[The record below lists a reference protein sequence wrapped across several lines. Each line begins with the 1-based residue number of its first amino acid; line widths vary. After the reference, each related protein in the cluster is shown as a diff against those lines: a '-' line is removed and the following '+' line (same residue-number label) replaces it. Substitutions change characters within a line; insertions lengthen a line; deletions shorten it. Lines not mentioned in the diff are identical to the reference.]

1 VTPAD
6 GDRPDAPGEDR
17 RSWLEAAL
25 GAVTEV
31 RAGEGVTALLLTTNI
46 FILLTAYYVIKPV
59 REAFILV
66 MEDGAKYKSYT
77 SALIAI
83 TLLFAVPA
91 YGRFASKVQRNRLVV
106 TVTLFFA
113 SNLLLFYLGSAAEVV
128 RNNIGIVFYVWVGIF
143 NMMVVAQFWAFA
155 NDLYSEEQG
164 KRLFPLVGIGA
175 SVGATAGAGVAR
187 ILVDALGPYPML
199 AVAGGMLVVFAALTQ
214 VIHAREVKRAGL
226 DPSEVYGDDEEA
238 QRGEKKGAKPFSMV
252 FRYRYLTYLAAFSL
266 VFTFVNT
273 NGEYMLSVLVK
284 EAASARAEAG
294 TLGDMDEGQWIGA
307 FYSEFFLYVNIL
319 GVVLQAFVVSR
330 LVRYLG
336 LPFTFFILPAI
347 ALADATAIAIVPA
360 LAIIRVGK
368 IAENATDY
376 SINNTVRNMLWLP
389 TTRDMKY
396 NAKQAVDTFFVR
408 MGDVASA
415 LLVFFGAQLLGWT
428 VRWFA
433 VGNVV
438 LIAVWCLLG
447 VGIFRQ
453 MENMRRIQAEEEGR
467 EVASA

>member
-59 REAFILV
+59 REALIGVL
-66 MEDGAKYKSYT
+66 EGGAEYASYS
-77 SALIAI
+77 SAAIAI
-83 TLLFAVPA
+83 TLLFAVPLYSA
-91 YGRFASKVQRNRLVV
+91 FASRVRRNRLVV

-113 SNLLLFYLGSAAEVV
+113 SHLVLFFLGSMVDVARGV
-128 RNNIGIVFYVWVGIF
+128 IGIVFFIWVGIF

-155 NDLYSEEQG
+155 NDLYAEEQG

-175 SVGATAGAGVAR
+175 SVGAAVGSGLSKLLVSIIGV
-187 ILVDALGPYPML
+187 YPML
-199 AVAGGMLVVFAALTQ
+199 LVAAAMLVAFGVLIQ
-214 VIHAREVKRAGL
+214 VIHVREVRRRDASA
-226 DPSEVYGDDEEA
+226 SELYGDDSTSSSER
-238 QRGEKKGAKPFSMV
+238 QPRSKPFGMV
-252 FRYRYLTYLAAFSL
+252 FRHRYLTYLAAFAL

-273 NGEYMLSVLVK
+273 NGEYMLRSLVND
-284 EAASARAEAG
+284 AAAEQAG
-294 TLGDMDEGQWIGA
+294 SGMTEQQFIGQFWGD
-307 FYSEFFLYVNIL
+307 FYFYVNIVGL
-319 GVVLQAFVVSR
+319 LLQSFVVSR
-330 LVRYLG
+330 LVRFLG
-336 LPFTFFILPAI
+336 LPFTFYILPTI
-347 ALADATAIAIVPA
+347 ALFNAAAVAFIPI
-360 LAIIRVGK
+360 LAVLRVGK

-376 SINNTVRNMLWLP
+376 SVNNTVRNMLWLP
-389 TTRDMKY
+389 TTSEMKY

-415 LLVFFGAQLLGWT
+415 GLVLVGAELLGWT

-433 VGNVV
+433 VGNIL
-438 LIAVWCLLG
+438 LIAGWCLLG